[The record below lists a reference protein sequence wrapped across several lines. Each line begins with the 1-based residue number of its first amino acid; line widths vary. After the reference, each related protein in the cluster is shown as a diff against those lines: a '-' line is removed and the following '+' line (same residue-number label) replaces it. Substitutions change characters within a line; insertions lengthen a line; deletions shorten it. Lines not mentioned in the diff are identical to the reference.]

1 MWIVSD
7 DVEKVFIA
15 RTQDIA
21 GFEIFEVSLSL
32 ENALALYMGYVV
44 LRVLGTPCSWAIVLG
59 YNLVPIGV
67 DLPRLE
73 LATVFPI
80 NKLGCFMGNPFQNLS
95 VLILK
100 S

>member
-32 ENALALYMGYVV
+32 ENAQAQYLGYVV
-44 LRVLGTPCSWAIVLG
+44 LGVLGTPSSWAIALG
-59 YNLVPIGV
+59 YNLVTIGV
-67 DLPRLE
+67 DLSRVKQ
-73 LATVFPI
+73 A
-80 NKLGCFMGNPFQNLS
+80 
-95 VLILK
+95 
-100 S
+100 

>member
-32 ENALALYMGYVV
+32 ENAQA
-44 LRVLGTPCSWAIVLG
+44 
-59 YNLVPIGV
+59 
-67 DLPRLE
+67 
-73 LATVFPI
+73 
-80 NKLGCFMGNPFQNLS
+80 
-95 VLILK
+95 
-100 S
+100 